1 MQLIKPIDAQL
12 ISFRIR
18 LTAFIASSL
27 FGTSVA
33 FSQVGDTSNVT
44 YPGWKSSDKV
54 SPAIT
59 VTAGYDST
67 SRTYTYGYAIANE
80 TSATQGIDKIDLD
93 FTGPTLSASAPSGWD
108 AWLYQP
114 IGGRSGATFSSFGD
128 DYISSAQGLVPN
140 PGAALIVPGTS
151 QSSYTITSLYPPGY
165 SRTYTRGYAGVPLL
179 SDSSP
184 PVIQPADTTDSQRGW
199 TLGPTRYTTV
209 VTQGTQEAGD
219 LSRSNR
225 FLVFMNVDTLGS
237 VLRAPAVIAVKF
249 DNTSGDLPIRASF
262 RALLNGVDV
271 TSLFRPGPSDGADLV
286 AVFEL
291 GAGKPVVVG
300 SNTLKTFVTGLP
312 STVGVNI
319 YPSPVD
325 TDTIIFTVA
334 TAP

>member
-1 MQLIKPIDAQL
+1 MHAQL
-12 ISFRIR
+12 FALRKP
-18 LTAFIASSL
+18 LTALIASS
-27 FGTSVA
+27 FFATSVA

-54 SPAIT
+54 DPAIIVT
-59 VTAGYDST
+59 VGYDST
-67 SRTYTYGYAIANE
+67 SRNYTYGYAIANG
-80 TSATQGIDKIDLD
+80 TSATQGINEIELD
-93 FTGPTLSASAPSGWD
+93 FNGQTLIASAPSGWD

-114 IGGRSGATFSSFGD
+114 IGGRSGATFSNFGD
-128 DYISSAQGLVPN
+128 DYTSTAQGLVPN
-140 PGAALIVPGTS
+140 PGTGLILPGTS
-151 QSSYTITSLYPPGY
+151 QSGYTISSLYPPGY
-165 SRTYTRGYAGVPLL
+165 SRTYTRGYAAVPLL
-179 SDSSP
+179 PDSSP
-184 PVIQPADTTDSQRGW
+184 PVIQPPDTTDSKRGW
-199 TLGPTRYTTV
+199 TLGPTRYTMV

-291 GAGKPVVVG
+291 GAGKPLVLG

-325 TDTIIFTVA
+325 TDTIIFTVT